1 MDTDSEDGKPAS
13 GEDAL
18 RKQDGYV
25 LMAAAF
31 EVYNEQG
38 HGFAEEVYPESLE
51 LERGFRKIPFSSRGE
66 IEIRYKGIPPRR
78 RYVPDLVVFGDIIA
92 ELKAVKCL
100 LPEHEAQ
107 LLNYLN
113 ATGFR
118 VGYLLNLGCPTKLEW
133 KRMVL

>member
-1 MDTDSEDGKPAS
+1 M
-13 GEDAL
+13 
-18 RKQDGYV
+18 
-25 LMAAAF
+25 MAAAF

-38 HGFAEEVYPESLE
+38 HGFAEEVYQESLE
-51 LERGFRKIPFSSRGE
+51 LELGFRKIPFTSKGE
-66 IEIRYKGIPPRR
+66 LEIRYKGIALRK
-78 RYVPDLVVFGDIIA
+78 RYVPDLVVLDGLIA

-107 LLNYLN
+107 LLNYLK

-118 VGYLLNLGCPTKLEW
+118 VGYLLNFGCPNKLEW